1 MLFFTQILEKGCLF
15 QKQNVFAVKKS
26 KNLFFKIFL
35 FFFKSNYFR
44 RLEAA
49 TGLSTDN
56 KEEPFMIG
64 TLDFFLPT
72 SFYSFKD
79 TVSVFSSDPPC
90 KDDKVHDS

>member
-1 MLFFTQILEKGCLF
+1 MYLLLKG
-15 QKQNVFAVKKS
+15 A
-26 KNLFFKIFL
+26 KIFSSKYFY

-72 SFYSFKD
+72 SFYSFKG
-79 TVSVFSSDPPC
+79 TVSVISSDPPC
-90 KDDKVHDS
+90 KYGNA